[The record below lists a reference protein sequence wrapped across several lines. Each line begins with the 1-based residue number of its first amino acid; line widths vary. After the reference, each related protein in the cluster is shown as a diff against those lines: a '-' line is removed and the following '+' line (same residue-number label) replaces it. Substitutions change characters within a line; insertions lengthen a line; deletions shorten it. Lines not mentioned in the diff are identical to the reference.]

1 MNEKDWEAKFEM
13 LFAEDLIQIDDD
25 FFDEELC
32 FDDPNDLNQI
42 FTDLE
47 EKNLYLIHQSQE
59 LEQQLENNRQQY
71 VYLQDKLGSEVEMHK
86 KNKAHLNDQITESQK
101 SLKELKL
108 RNQMSTVQT
117 QSTTNPSDKNAPVD
131 MEFNIEDLLNDLRAD
146 ICRVYD
152 KNIPVEKQPKQTIDL
167 LTVTHSPLFHHFQ
180 ELESNIEECMKY
192 LDYIEQMDEQL
203 VNKNEKVQKDLYKMK
218 KNEAKF
224 AAEEKANKE
233 KNDALKARMDKV
245 FKREGRKQV
254 TRSDKPEVKRE
265 VIVVKIDQETLDRQR
280 YLGEAII
287 DPNQVD
293 PGKKK
298 QAAATSNA

>member
-167 LTVTHSPLFHHFQ
+167 LTVTHSPFISPFL
-180 ELESNIEECMKY
+180 
-192 LDYIEQMDEQL
+192 
-203 VNKNEKVQKDLYKMK
+203 
-218 KNEAKF
+218 
-224 AAEEKANKE
+224 
-233 KNDALKARMDKV
+233 
-245 FKREGRKQV
+245 G
-254 TRSDKPEVKRE
+254 TR
-265 VIVVKIDQETLDRQR
+265 I
-280 YLGEAII
+280 
-287 DPNQVD
+287 
-293 PGKKK
+293 
-298 QAAATSNA
+298 